1 MPALVVA
8 TLRFKDIER
17 YRRYMAAFPGVFAS
31 SGGKVLVADEQPRQL
46 SGNGAP
52 IDKIVVM
59 QFDDEAA
66 VAPFFGSTEYRE
78 IAEDRDAGADVT
90 SWLVKSYEDA

>member
-1 MPALVVA
+1 
-8 TLRFKDIER
+8 
-17 YRRYMAAFPGVFAS
+17 
-31 SGGKVLVADEQPRQL
+31 
-46 SGNGAP
+46 
-52 IDKIVVM
+52 M